1 MLVLKCDLRGFD
13 ISMYDPVLVDC
24 RKSSEQG
31 SEIHLDIV
39 RDHLP
44 MEHLLILS
52 PMISRSN
59 RFGSP

>member
-1 MLVLKCDLRGFD
+1 MPVLKCDLRGFD

-31 SEIHLDIV
+31 SEIHLDVV
-39 RDHLP
+39 RGHLAV
-44 MEHLLILS
+44 EHLLILS
-52 PMISRSN
+52 PVIFRSS